1 MGCSTPPTDSP
12 ASNTLRARKIASFLH
27 SERLINLHTV
37 VFKGIKV
44 KWEDTLLAYEEDIKS
59 RSVLDWLKA
68 HTSGFKPLHRY
79 RGTLELDGGK
89 IVFNGKDLKEG
100 ADFHLEIAP
109 KDITDVYLGW
119 DSVYTGFPGSKAGDR
134 AYPWN
139 KPLRIRYRS
148 EEGEKTIYIFA
159 NFHHRHGIRASDNR
173 QVLERLK
180 PILEVK

>member
-1 MGCSTPPTDSP
+1 MFGET
-12 ASNTLRARKIASFLH
+12 
-27 SERLINLHTV
+27 EM
-37 VFKGIKV
+37 
-44 KWEDTLLAYEEDIKS
+44 KWEDTLMAYEEDIKS

-79 RGTLELDGGK
+79 RSTLELDGGK

-100 ADFHLEIAP
+100 ADFHLEIDT

-119 DSVYTGFPGSKAGDR
+119 DSIYTGFPGSRAGDR

-159 NFHHRHGIRASDNR
+159 NFHHRHGMRASDNR
-173 QVLERLK
+173 EVLERLK